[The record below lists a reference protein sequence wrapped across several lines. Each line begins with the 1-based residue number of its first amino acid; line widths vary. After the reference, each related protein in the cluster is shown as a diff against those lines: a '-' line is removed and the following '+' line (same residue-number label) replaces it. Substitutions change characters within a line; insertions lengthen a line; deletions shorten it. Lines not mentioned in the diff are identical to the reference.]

1 MRIALF
7 ATCLADTLSP
17 EAARA
22 TVSVLE
28 RLGHEVVFPSEQTCC
43 GQMHLNS
50 GYPRDAARLARRL
63 LETLSGYELVVS
75 PSSSCVGTL
84 RESFGAD
91 NVFELSELLVGQL
104 GVDDVGA
111 VFPHRVAY
119 HPTCHSLRVTRV
131 GDAPLRLLR
140 KVRDLELVDLPR
152 ADECCGFGGTFSIK
166 NADTS
171 SAILAD
177 KCDSIV
183 ASGAEVCTALDS
195 SCLLQIGGIPGRNSV
210 RHRIAILRHAEH
222 PEGRC
227 AMIGK
232 IAVEV
237 GPAPV
242 AGRIEAHDGV
252 SRG

>member
-28 RLGHEVVFPSEQTCC
+28 RLGHEVVFPPEQTCC

-63 LETLSGYELVVS
+63 LQTLSGYELVVS

-104 GVDDVGA
+104 GVDDVSA
-111 VFPHRVAY
+111 VFPHRVTY
-119 HPTCHSLRVTRV
+119 HSTCHSLRVTRV

-140 KVRDLELVDLPR
+140 NVRGLELVDLPR
-152 ADECCGFGGTFSIK
+152 TDECCGFGGTFSIK
-166 NADTS
+166 NPETS
-171 SAILAD
+171 SAMLAD
-177 KCDSIV
+177 KCEAVEST
-183 ASGAEVCTALDS
+183 GADFCTAVDG
-195 SCLLQIGGIPGRNSV
+195 SCLLQIGGGLSRRRTGV
-210 RHRIAILRHAEH
+210 RT
-222 PEGRC
+222 
-227 AMIGK
+227 
-232 IAVEV
+232 
-237 GPAPV
+237 
-242 AGRIEAHDGV
+242 
-252 SRG
+252 